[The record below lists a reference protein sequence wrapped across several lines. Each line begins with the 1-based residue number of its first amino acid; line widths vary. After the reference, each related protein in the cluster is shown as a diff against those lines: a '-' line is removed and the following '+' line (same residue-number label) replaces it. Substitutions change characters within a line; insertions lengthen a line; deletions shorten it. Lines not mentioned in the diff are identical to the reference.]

1 MSLHRWQLSQSQ
13 EVKGVASSPPEI
25 VIVKY
30 FPMSA
35 LTRDRLYDWN

>member
-25 VIVKY
+25 VIV
-30 FPMSA
+30 MSA
-35 LTRDRLYDWN
+35 LTHDRLYDWN